1 METRRERLRAQ
12 TDAKMMLRAE
22 AYARRGTVSSRS
34 RTSAAGSG
42 AHHPGLAR
50 LGHGGAGRRVF
61 AELVAQRADR
71 DAEDL
76 GRVRAVA
83 EAVVERVEDEVL
95 LDLRDG
101 ASDECAGDGLR
112 GPRRT
117 GRWIGGGGPERLA
130 FRRADG
136 VDVDLRAGREQHR
149 PVHRVLELADV
160 AAPGAAGHE

>member
-22 AYARRGTVSSRS
+22 AYARRGTVSSRA
-34 RTSAAGSG
+34 RAGARARASG

-50 LGHGGAGRRVF
+50 LRHGSACRGVL

-76 GRVRAVA
+76 RGVRAVA
-83 EAVVERVEDEVL
+83 EAVVERIEDEVL

-101 ASDECAGDGLR
+101 ASDERTGDGLR

-117 GRWIGGGGPERLA
+117 GRRIGGGGPERLA

-136 VDVDLRAGREQHR
+136 IDVDLGPGREQHR
-149 PVHRVLELADV
+149 AMHRVLELAHV
-160 AAPGAAGHE
+160 AAP

>member
-12 TDAKMMLRAE
+12 TDAEMMLRAE

-34 RTSAAGSG
+34 RTSAAASG
-42 AHHPGLAR
+42 AHHPDLAGLR
-50 LGHGGAGRRVF
+50 HGGAGRGVF

-76 GRVRAVA
+76 RGMRAVA
-83 EAVVERVEDEVL
+83 EAVVERIEDEVL
-95 LDLRDG
+95 LDLGDG
-101 ASDECAGDGLR
+101 ASDERTGDGLR

-130 FRRADG
+130 FRGADSI
-136 VDVDLRAGREQHR
+136 DVDLGPGRQQHR
-149 PVHRVLELADV
+149 AMHRVLELAHV
-160 AAPGAAGHE
+160 ARHELRV

>member
-34 RTSAAGSG
+34 TSAAGSG

-50 LGHGGAGRRVF
+50 LGHGGAGRRVL

-76 GRVRAVA
+76 RGVRAVA
-83 EAVVERVEDEVL
+83 EAVVERNEDEVL

-101 ASDECAGDGLR
+101 ASDERTGDGLR

-130 FRRADG
+130 FRGADG
-136 VDVDLRAGREQHR
+136 IDVDLGPGREQHR
-149 PVHRVLELADV
+149 AMHRVLELAHV
-160 AAPGAAGHE
+160 AAP

>member
-50 LGHGGAGRRVF
+50 LGHGGAGRRVL

-76 GRVRAVA
+76 RGVRAVA
-83 EAVVERVEDEVL
+83 EAVVERNEDEVL

-101 ASDECAGDGLR
+101 ASDERTGDGLR

-130 FRRADG
+130 FRGADG
-136 VDVDLRAGREQHR
+136 IDVDLGPGREQHR
-149 PVHRVLELADV
+149 AMHRVLELAHV
-160 AAPGAAGHE
+160 AAP